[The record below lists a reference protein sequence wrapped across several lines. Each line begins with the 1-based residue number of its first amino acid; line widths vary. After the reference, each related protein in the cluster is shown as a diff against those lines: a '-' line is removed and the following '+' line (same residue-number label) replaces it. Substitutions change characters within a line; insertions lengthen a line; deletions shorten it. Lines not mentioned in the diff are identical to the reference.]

1 MYIFYIDESGI
12 PGKNKIYSAMGIP
25 ASSWRESLNSLISDR
40 KLLYDAF
47 GIKTRRELHAYKF
60 INGRGNYGKRK
71 LSEKELLFIY
81 SFLLGQI
88 VNLPNVKVLNAVGPA
103 DKSLIILE
111 YLINR
116 INRLMI
122 EQNMNAILIF
132 DNGNNRNIVRKIR
145 KMRRFNL
152 IPSNSIFGWGKDEM
166 FMSKLGHS
174 FKNIPI
180 DRIVEDPNFR
190 ESNESYFIQ
199 IVDFIAY
206 SLLRKECPVPKFI
219 SNGFSNIFDCLLPC
233 LVKEANRKDAF
244 GIIRVN

>member
-1 MYIFYIDESGI
+1 
-12 PGKNKIYSAMGIP
+12 
-25 ASSWRESLNSLISDR
+25 
-40 KLLYDAF
+40 
-47 GIKTRRELHAYKF
+47 
-60 INGRGNYGKRK
+60 
-71 LSEKELLFIY
+71 
-81 SFLLGQI
+81 
-88 VNLPNVKVLNAVGPA
+88 
-103 DKSLIILE
+103 
-111 YLINR
+111 
-116 INRLMI
+116 MI

-145 KMRRFNL
+145 KMRRFNP

-166 FMSKLGHS
+166 FMSKFGHS

-219 SNGFSNIFDCLLPC
+219 SNGFSNTFDCLLPC